1 MVVVKYLSEDGF
13 IGDWVNVVEKGR
25 VFLIQC
31 NVLKLYYF
39 EEYEESII
47 FIVILLEIV
56 FVNLVFDEIR
66 IVDGQRY
73 VF

>member
-1 MVVVKYLSEDGF
+1 MWLRKVG
-13 IGDWVNVVEKGR
+13 
-25 VFLIQC
+25 FLIQC
-31 NVLKLYYF
+31 NVLKLNYF

-66 IVDGQRY
+66 VVDGQRY